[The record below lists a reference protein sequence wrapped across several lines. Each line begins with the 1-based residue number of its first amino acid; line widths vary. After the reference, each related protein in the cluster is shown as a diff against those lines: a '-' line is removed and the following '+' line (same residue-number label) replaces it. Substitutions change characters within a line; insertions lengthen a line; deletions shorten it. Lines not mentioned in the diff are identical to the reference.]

1 MRISRD
7 SKALKRLRPKWAGY
21 EANLCNVTARLK
33 EHQNAVSLCNKRKL
47 SLSEDVCQSN
57 PTIEWNN
64 SEIITANRP
73 HRKRLCLEA
82 WYVNAAQAEQ

>member
-1 MRISRD
+1 MCISRD

-33 EHQNAVSLCNKRKL
+33 EHQKAGSLCNKRKP

-64 SEIITANRP
+64 SEIIPANRP
-73 HRKRLCLEA
+73 HCKRLSLEA
-82 WYVNAAQAEQ
+82 WHVNAAQAEQ